1 MFFCFIAHYCL
12 YFCSRRYIYYFAF
25 YLCCFGG
32 GGVSHVFCYVCKT
45 HLVLKY
51 PAVCYC
57 RSSLVVQTSV
67 RAEFSE
73 CESFSS
79 HGVTVKPEII
89 FFTELSFAVF
99 S

>member
-1 MFFCFIAHYCL
+1 MLHLLLCFLFVLFWWCRCL
-12 YFCSRRYIYYFAF
+12 F
-25 YLCCFGG
+25 
-32 GGVSHVFCYVCKT
+32 HVFCYVCKT

-57 RSSLVVQTSV
+57 RSSLIVQTSV
-67 RAEFSE
+67 LAEFSE
-73 CESFSS
+73 SGSFSS
-79 HGVTVKPEII
+79 HGVTVKPEKM